1 MPANDGSLSIANIP
15 LQLKK
20 KKLVIGTPTLS
31 QVVFPPSNAI
41 SPVLRPGTHIVP
53 LPFTLHNHFYHRLF
67 VIAEI
72 SNPKSKH
79 LCSTTNRHWKRKYE
93 NNFNKIWKSLT
104 FCSGSHS
111 QLNGPDALDEGIMS
125 NQAHIDYDKQ
135 FQDDLAKATALSLEQ
150 HALDDYRRNKK
161 YGSGY
166 QQSSTVAGRDYQ
178 AAQRSQSLH
187 QPRRHSEVHQVA
199 ITPENAERSRT
210 PPAQGTDNDLI
221 CFASPTSKQPESSS
235 PFGKLI
241 EDLQRM
247 QPTNPQSALV
257 PMGPVAS
264 ASIPPQYGFPP
275 HQQRPTAAQ
284 PTPYGMVA
292 GGVVGG
298 PAYGDL
304 QLVPYQP
311 AAQQQ
316 RPLNSEELQRLYSM
330 PAQMA
335 VVPVPQPNAYMYY
348 PGAVVTPYTA
358 PIVPGSAAF
367 MPPQYPA
374 QGYGFGGAYT
384 HMDLRRPQS
393 QPAPQQTA
401 PTTSHHHSQPSNHST
416 SSPAE
421 ANGVAFPAR
430 RQVPSTVGVS
440 SSSHTGNNGHSSVPR
455 RGNDLIDLNHED

>member
-1 MPANDGSLSIANIP
+1 MA
-15 LQLKK
+15 
-20 KKLVIGTPTLS
+20 
-31 QVVFPPSNAI
+31 
-41 SPVLRPGTHIVP
+41 
-53 LPFTLHNHFYHRLF
+53 
-67 VIAEI
+67 
-72 SNPKSKH
+72 
-79 LCSTTNRHWKRKYE
+79 
-93 NNFNKIWKSLT
+93 
-104 FCSGSHS
+104 
-111 QLNGPDALDEGIMS
+111 
-125 NQAHIDYDKQ
+125 NQAQIDYDKQ

-150 HALDDYRRNKK
+150 QALDDYRRSKK

-166 QQSSTVAGRDYQ
+166 QQSSSLASRDYQ
-178 AAQRSQSLH
+178 AAHRSQSVN
-187 QPRRHSEVHQVA
+187 QPRRHSEVHQVV
-199 ITPENAERSRT
+199 ISPGNVERSRT

-257 PMGPVAS
+257 PMSPIAS
-264 ASIPPQYGFPP
+264 SSIPPQYGYPP
-275 HQQRPTAAQ
+275 HQQRPTAVQ
-284 PTPYGMVA
+284 PSPYGMVA

-335 VVPVPQPNAYMYY
+335 VAPVPQQHAYMYY

-393 QPAPQQTA
+393 QPAPPA
-401 PTTSHHHSQPSNHST
+401 STTSHHSQPSNYST
-416 SSPAE
+416 SSSVE
-421 ANGVAFPAR
+421 ANGVAFQAR
-430 RQVPSTVGVS
+430 RQAPSTGSVS
-440 SSSHTGNNGHSSVPR
+440 STSHTGNNGHSSGPR
-455 RGNDLIDLNHED
+455 RGNDLIDLNHEDYSRVSVLEAFDPLLNDNTVSKK